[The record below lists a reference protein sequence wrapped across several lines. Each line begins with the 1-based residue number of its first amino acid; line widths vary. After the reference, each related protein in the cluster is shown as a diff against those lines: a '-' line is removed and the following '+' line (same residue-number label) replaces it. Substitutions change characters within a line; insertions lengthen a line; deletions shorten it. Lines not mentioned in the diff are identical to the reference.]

1 VNAITRDGGPFHGA
15 SGGRLG
21 GRRRSASVRRWRSVF
36 LAFSSSRPL
45 VDRERSRHPLG
56 CRLLSNSCLG
66 CPGSAGR
73 RLLSLSNGGRAGR
86 FGQARLY
93 VARSAANHF
102 EMTEFLDGDVLKHVP
117 DVDIFDVKRLHPI
130 LQLSYFRCKDSSTST
145 RIISDAR
152 GSIQL
157 AASTWNHFPTKRNHL
172 RVQLLDAIT
181 TQIEETSQ

>member
-1 VNAITRDGGPFHGA
+1 MNAITRDGGPFHGA

-117 DVDIFDVKRLHPI
+117 DVDIFYVNDCTQYCSSAIFDVKTPAQVLELFLTHAARFSL
-130 LQLSYFRCKDSSTST
+130 R
-145 RIISDAR
+145 RRRGIISRQR
-152 GSIQL
+152 GTISGF
-157 AASTWNHFPTKRNHL
+157 SC
-172 RVQLLDAIT
+172 
-181 TQIEETSQ
+181 